1 MKEIESIRD
10 TVGYGIKGRCSMK
23 IGIKLMLTFSILTAG
38 ALFVVSSVGYFY
50 TTTLFTQSIQNE
62 MEEVVSSHVN
72 TLDGWLVGKAKVL
85 ETTGSTVITIPGSM
99 EAVFAVH
106 FSGFE
111 KTDKEIS
118 DLYLGTIT
126 GEMLDG
132 SGWIPPA
139 DYDPR
144 NRPWYQAAIAANKL
158 VYTDP
163 YVDMT
168 TQKFALSIAMPLRD
182 QSDTLLGVLSE
193 DILLET
199 LMENVTKMNIRGQGY
214 ALLFDKKGNLLV
226 HPDSELVMKNVLEDD
241 TVKDL
246 RALFTEMM
254 AKEKGFVS
262 YEQQGVQQMMFY
274 DKIPVTG
281 WTLAFTIPTEIVYQ
295 PLKELKN
302 LFASLTFGVMV
313 LVIGV
318 CLFVSREI
326 TRPMINLT
334 RAAQQIADGNLT
346 VQATVQGGEKS
357 KDEISILAQ
366 EFNIMAQKLSEMI
379 GERDQAEQELRGA
392 HDQLEEKVEIRTQE
406 LVAANQELQA
416 MNQEIIET
424 LEKLKKTQ
432 GQLVQAEKMS
442 ALGSLVGG
450 MAHEINTPVGVAVTA
465 ASYLGDL
472 IAEVNVQCLEGTIK
486 RKELLHYND
495 ECREASEMVLAN
507 LRRAAQLIS
516 SFKKVSIDQANEEKR
531 TFDVKE
537 YLADI
542 LLSLHP
548 RLKKTKHVVTVQCA
562 EKIKV
567 YGLPGSFAQIITNLI
582 MNSLTHAYH
591 AEEAGNIIITVVQ
604 KEDRFILRY
613 EDDGKGIDKE
623 VLSRIFEP
631 FFTTARG
638 MGGSGLGLYIVYN
651 IVTQQFGGTIDCYS
665 EKGKGVTFVMNL
677 LLQGKDEKNILE
689 Y

>member
-1 MKEIESIRD
+1 
-10 TVGYGIKGRCSMK
+10 
-23 IGIKLMLTFSILTAG
+23 
-38 ALFVVSSVGYFY
+38 
-50 TTTLFTQSIQNE
+50 
-62 MEEVVSSHVN
+62 
-72 TLDGWLVGKAKVL
+72 
-85 ETTGSTVITIPGSM
+85 
-99 EAVFAVH
+99 
-106 FSGFE
+106 
-111 KTDKEIS
+111 
-118 DLYLGTIT
+118 
-126 GEMLDG
+126 
-132 SGWIPPA
+132 
-139 DYDPR
+139 
-144 NRPWYQAAIAANKL
+144 
-158 VYTDP
+158 
-163 YVDMT
+163 
-168 TQKFALSIAMPLRD
+168 
-182 QSDTLLGVLSE
+182 
-193 DILLET
+193 
-199 LMENVTKMNIRGQGY
+199 
-214 ALLFDKKGNLLV
+214 
-226 HPDSELVMKNVLEDD
+226 
-241 TVKDL
+241 
-246 RALFTEMM
+246 
-254 AKEKGFVS
+254 
-262 YEQQGVQQMMFY
+262 
-274 DKIPVTG
+274 
-281 WTLAFTIPTEIVYQ
+281 
-295 PLKELKN
+295 
-302 LFASLTFGVMV
+302 
-313 LVIGV
+313 
-318 CLFVSREI
+318 
-326 TRPMINLT
+326 MINLT
-334 RAAQQIADGNLT
+334 CAAQQIADGNLT

-604 KEDRFILRY
+604 QEDRFILRY